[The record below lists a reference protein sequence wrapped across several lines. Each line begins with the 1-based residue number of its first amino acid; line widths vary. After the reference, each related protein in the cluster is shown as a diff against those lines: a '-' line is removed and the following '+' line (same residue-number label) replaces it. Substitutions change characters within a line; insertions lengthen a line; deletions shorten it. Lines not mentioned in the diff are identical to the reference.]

1 MTQDPYDA
9 TENPPLTKPSQPSDG
24 FALTLFLTP
33 NAADYAVG
41 YTVKSEGWYSLKH
54 VSRHGSLYFVRRS
67 AQPINNATADM
78 GNGIPIGEESVGLVF
93 YAAQNDRF
101 SVWRSSLSDNASLSY
116 WGRKKP
122 DFPIGSTINCG
133 PVGIYLSRNDEP
145 PCEHTAS
152 DVQFIEGDGIEI
164 AVGCPTED
172 GGVGTVE
179 ITATG
184 GGAEDYL
191 WLQRDSSTGKTYDI
205 HADHFSG
212 MNLVAALAVH
222 DAQSNTAHFVLN
234 DYWLVYA
241 LQQPE

>member
-33 NAADYAVG
+33 NAKDFAVG

-54 VSRHGSLYFVRRS
+54 VSTHGTLYFVRRS

-184 GGAEDYL
+184 GGVPDYL
-191 WLQRDSSTGKTYDI
+191 WGNYVEHADI
-205 HADHFSG
+205 HCDHFGG
-212 MNLVAALAVH
+212 MNQIVQMSIEGQH
-222 DAQSNTAHFVLN
+222 DPIYVLN
-234 DYWLVYA
+234 NYWWINGEEEE
-241 LQQPE
+241 QE